1 MYLLGV
7 APSVDNLSSARISF
21 TMNWPSNPEDHPASV
36 EYPLSETPW
45 LRVRRR
51 SGPWTPGNILV
62 PGLNELLADFM
73 FLGIF
78 TETGRYDVE
87 VRVKLPEP
95 DGRLLF
101 GFNQAF
107 ELEGTG

>member
-1 MYLLGV
+1 M
-7 APSVDNLSSARISF
+7 D
-21 TMNWPSNPEDHPASV
+21 WPSNPEENPMSV

-45 LRVRRR
+45 LRIRKRTA
-51 SGPWTPGNILV
+51 PWTPGNVLV
-62 PGLNELLADFM
+62 PGLNELLADYT

-78 TETGRYDVE
+78 TETGRYDLE

-101 GFNQAF
+101 GFNQTF
-107 ELEGTG
+107 ELKGTGW